1 MLRVRV
7 EAIKGHRMALPVGLV
22 CKSTAIIA
30 MEAKT
35 GKKCH
40 QKTKKVIRKQR
51 KRFIRKQRRNMSH
64 EGNRD
69 NTIKD
74 NFLNHILKL
83 SYHLTS
89 QIANAIDIT
98 ESKPVFPVTSSTFE
112 IKTLFHALEIHFILL
127 KTKRCILKAGQ
138 KFLRLKRLQKE
149 GEQKSRLPID
159 RHTPK
164 SRRSKPRWWG
174 PSLCR
179 PAVVHTGGGCQRRRR
194 PFVGHVSFWRVQK
207 LLVLI
212 SFTWIFLL
220 IDTGRPGQTDKD
232 THDSEKKTNTLP
244 DNIKFAFPIKTL
256 AIQVA
261 GAMISMFSFLKLTI
275 HCKPD
280 SVQGHARKSWR
291 AGRPDFNK
299 ERECSPER
307 LKPLKV
313 EIHRS
318 EVSTDSFH

>member
-1 MLRVRV
+1 M
-7 EAIKGHRMALPVGLV
+7 
-22 CKSTAIIA
+22 
-30 MEAKT
+30 
-35 GKKCH
+35 
-40 QKTKKVIRKQR
+40 Q
-51 KRFIRKQRRNMSH
+51 
-64 EGNRD
+64 
-69 NTIKD
+69 
-74 NFLNHILKL
+74 
-83 SYHLTS
+83 
-89 QIANAIDIT
+89 
-98 ESKPVFPVTSSTFE
+98 
-112 IKTLFHALEIHFILL
+112 
-127 KTKRCILKAGQ
+127 
-138 KFLRLKRLQKE
+138 
-149 GEQKSRLPID
+149 
-159 RHTPK
+159 
-164 SRRSKPRWWG
+164 SKPRWWG

>member
-1 MLRVRV
+1 
-7 EAIKGHRMALPVGLV
+7 
-22 CKSTAIIA
+22 
-30 MEAKT
+30 
-35 GKKCH
+35 
-40 QKTKKVIRKQR
+40 
-51 KRFIRKQRRNMSH
+51 MSH

-69 NTIKD
+69 ITIKD

-89 QIANAIDIT
+89 QIANATDIT

-112 IKTLFHALEIHFILL
+112 IKILFHALEIHFILL

-149 GEQKSRLPID
+149 GEQKSRIPID

-164 SRRSKPRWWG
+164 SRQSKPRWWG

-179 PAVVHTGGGCQRRRR
+179 PAVVHKVGGCQRQRR

-207 LLVLI
+207 LLVII

-232 THDSEKKTNTLP
+232 TQDSEKKTNTLP
-244 DNIKFAFPIKTL
+244 DNIQFAY
-256 AIQVA
+256 
-261 GAMISMFSFLKLTI
+261 I
-275 HCKPD
+275 HSRSRCYDLNFIIFHTYHWLQAQFRTGTCPKKRESRMPR
-280 SVQGHARKSWR
+280 VQQGT
-291 AGRPDFNK
+291 
-299 ERECSPER
+299 REECW
-307 LKPLKV
+307 KV
-313 EIHRS
+313 TCES
-318 EVSTDSFH
+318 SNTGEVGIR